1 LKSPSSECDGW
12 ARSCDG
18 VSVADYTVRKATGRG
33 ARAVSLCAA
42 CVAAARASGFEVKE
56 TPILDRHAM
65 A

>member
-1 LKSPSSECDGW
+1 MSECDGW
-12 ARSCDG
+12 ARVCDG
-18 VSVADYTVRKATGRG
+18 LSVKDYTIRKATGRG

-42 CVAAARASGFEVKE
+42 CVESARKHGYEVKE

>member
-1 LKSPSSECDGW
+1 V
-12 ARSCDG
+12 R
-18 VSVADYTVRKATGRG
+18 DYTIRKVTGRG

-42 CVAAARASGFEVKE
+42 CVAAARRNGYEVKE